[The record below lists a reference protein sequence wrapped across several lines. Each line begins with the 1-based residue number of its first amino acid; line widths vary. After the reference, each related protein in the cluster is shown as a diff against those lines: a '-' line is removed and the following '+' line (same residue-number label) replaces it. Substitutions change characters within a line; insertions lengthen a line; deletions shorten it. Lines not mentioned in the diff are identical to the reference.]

1 MTLCELDRLRNLVIR
16 SEIKRTDTI
25 EEMVF
30 KAYLKHKNLKDTA
43 KEINELNFRDN
54 NGELIRT
61 SQQEVSDIIKNKN
74 NIQKISDK
82 ELYDYVT
89 STFKANKRK
98 AMKRWG

>member
-1 MTLCELDRLRNLVIR
+1 
-16 SEIKRTDTI
+16 
-25 EEMVF
+25 MVF
-30 KAYLKHKNLKDTA
+30 KSYLKHENLKDTA

-89 STFKANKRK
+89 STFKANKSVFILDS
-98 AMKRWG
+98 GTIPLNPLFISSSILLLIINHHETS

>member
-1 MTLCELDRLRNLVIR
+1 MKLCESDKLRNLVIR
-16 SEIKRTDTI
+16 SEIKQTDTI

-30 KAYLKHKNLKDTA
+30 KSYLKHENLKDTT

-54 NGELIRT
+54 NGELIRI

-98 AMKRWG
+98 ARKRWG

>member
-1 MTLCELDRLRNLVIR
+1 MKLCESDKLRNLVIR
-16 SEIKRTDTI
+16 SEIKQTDTI

-30 KAYLKHKNLKDTA
+30 KSYLKHENLKDTT

-54 NGELIRT
+54 NGELIRI

-74 NIQKISDK
+74 NVQKISDK

>member
-1 MTLCELDRLRNLVIR
+1 
-16 SEIKRTDTI
+16 
-25 EEMVF
+25 MVF
-30 KAYLKHKNLKDTA
+30 KSYLKHENLKDTA

-61 SQQEVSDIIKNKN
+61 ISDIIKNKN

-82 ELYDYVT
+82 ELYDYVK

-98 AMKRWG
+98 DMKRWG

>member
-1 MTLCELDRLRNLVIR
+1 
-16 SEIKRTDTI
+16 
-25 EEMVF
+25 MVF
-30 KAYLKHKNLKDTA
+30 KSYLKHENLKDTA
-43 KEINELNFRDN
+43 TEINALNFRDN

-89 STFKANKRK
+89 STF
-98 AMKRWG
+98 